1 MKNKI
6 YLVILFLFSFHYSFS
21 ENIEW
26 MKGYIVT
33 NESDTIHGQLAYRDG
48 KGDWKECI
56 FRQSEKENQ
65 KVYSPDQISAYGY
78 DSGLM
83 FVSKDVKLFKV
94 KQRLFVQSLLLGIM
108 DLYYLDIEKCTDF
121 PNGYTAYVVRTPSG
135 EMLDFADPS
144 RSDKRTV
151 VRHQNQAKLNY
162 LFSDYPQLQ
171 PRIKKMDSDRDQW
184 LALFQEYHD
193 IICNEYTCT
202 FYKEK
207 SVPSRWFLTP
217 YLAGNYHK
225 VNFNNFVGQNS
236 FMPGGGIVVTR
247 SLGKFTDRNL
257 FHIGLEFSGMSISTI
272 EKDLGIMEFSTL
284 STTNYYTYESRFVHS
299 KVAPLLEIG
308 LYHGLQFALE
318 NGFRGQHED
327 ADKVAY
333 KKYYC
338 GLLIGTGMA
347 FKVKKNWIPV
357 KLQYRYMFWGSKAM
371 EDISLERMSS
381 VSLSVGYSFKL

>member
-1 MKNKI
+1 MKNRI
-6 YLVILFLFSFHYSFS
+6 YLALFFLSFFHYSFS
-21 ENIEW
+21 ENMEW

-33 NESDTIHGQLAYRDG
+33 NESDTIHGQLAYRDDRG
-48 KGDWKECI
+48 GWKECV
-56 FRQSEKENQ
+56 FRHSEKETY

-94 KQRLFVQSLLLGIM
+94 QQRLFVQSLLLGRM
-108 DLYYLDIEKCTDF
+108 DLYYLDIEKCTEY
-121 PNGYTAYVVRTPSG
+121 PSGYTAYVVRTPSG

-151 VRHQNQAKLNY
+151 IRHQNQAKLNY

-171 PRIKKMDSDRDQW
+171 PRIKKMDSSRDKW
-184 LALFQEYHD
+184 VALFQEYHD

-202 FYKEK
+202 YYEEK

-217 YLAGNYHK
+217 YIAGNYHK

-236 FMPGGGIVVTR
+236 FMPGAGIVATR
-247 SLGKFTDRNL
+247 SLSKFTDKNL
-257 FHIGLEFSGMSISTI
+257 FHIGLEFSGMSASSN
-272 EKDLGIMEFSTL
+272 ENKMDFSTF
-284 STTNYYTYESRFVHS
+284 SAINYYTYENRFVRN
-299 KVAPLLEIG
+299 KVAPLLELG
-308 LYHGLQFALE
+308 LYHGLQFALKNE
-318 NGFRGQHED
+318 IKAHSGNL
-327 ADKVAY
+327 DKIDY

-347 FKVKKNWIPV
+347 FKVKSNWIPV
-357 KLQYRYMFWGSKAM
+357 KLQYRYMFWGSKAKNVV
-371 EDISLERMSS
+371 SLERVSG